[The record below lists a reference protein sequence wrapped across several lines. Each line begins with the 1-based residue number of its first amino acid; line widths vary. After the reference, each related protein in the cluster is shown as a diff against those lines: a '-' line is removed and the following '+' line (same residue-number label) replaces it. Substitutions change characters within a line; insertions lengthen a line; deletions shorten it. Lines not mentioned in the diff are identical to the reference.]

1 MERLDRWILRLAHDQ
16 ALFGVDLDCERCVS
30 LRDRAAVNVPA

>member
-16 ALFGVDLDCERCVS
+16 ALFGVDLDCEW
-30 LRDRAAVNVPA
+30 